1 MEMTRGRG
9 LPVGKVGKI
18 RDTFNIKE
26 FVRNCKIFFFF
37 SLEGNIS
44 LKSSFFSSFM
54 GKGSLAMSDWPRTLL
69 SFKITLN

>member
-1 MEMTRGRG
+1 M
-9 LPVGKVGKI
+9 GKVGKI

-26 FVRNCKIFFFF
+26 FVRNCKDFFLFFFF
-37 SLEGNIS
+37 LGGNIS